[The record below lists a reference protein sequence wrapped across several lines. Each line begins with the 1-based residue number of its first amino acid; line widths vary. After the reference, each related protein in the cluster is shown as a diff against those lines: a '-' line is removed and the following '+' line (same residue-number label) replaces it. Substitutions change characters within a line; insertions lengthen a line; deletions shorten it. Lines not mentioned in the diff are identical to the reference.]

1 MAYKRGNVYWSKIT
15 WNGEVFQRS
24 TGCEKKKDAEIVEA
38 AWKTGLAKGEVGI
51 LDHANIPTLAAFE
64 KRFLA
69 YLPARVAPRTLAFYT
84 DYWKPLMAFEPIAAA
99 KLHRIDPVLIDR
111 FVTHRS
117 AQGVSVTAVNH
128 SLRTLRHALHLAV
141 EWHLI
146 QKVPKIRL
154 LPGERQR
161 EFVVTEELL
170 AQFIAHA
177 RPPLARLIVFLID
190 TGLRISEACDLEWS
204 SVSLEPGNAW
214 VRIERGKT
222 KYSRRTIPLT
232 ERALEVLKMRHK
244 FTHPSRFD
252 GETGE
257 RLPNAIR
264 SNYVFTAIGGR
275 RKMTRYW
282 PTEQFKAI
290 REKLG
295 LPDTCVIHSLRH
307 SFCSALGNS
316 GAGAFEI
323 QRLAGHSSVAI
334 SQRYVHS
341 TQERLESAIDIMQ
354 SKQAIAG
361 VAKLADAAALG
372 AVSRKGLEVQVLS
385 PAPTD

>member
-1 MAYKRGNVYWSKIT
+1 MSFSAA
-15 WNGEVFQRS
+15 Q
-24 TGCEKKKDAEIVEA
+24 AVEA

-84 DYWKPLMAFEPIAAA
+84 DYWKPLMAFEPIASA

-111 FVTHRS
+111 FVTYRA

-161 EFVVTEELL
+161 EFVVTENLL
-170 AQFIAHA
+170 TQFIGHA
-177 RPPLARLIVFLID
+177 RAPLARLIVFLID
-190 TGLRISEACDLEWS
+190 TGLRITEACDLEWS
-204 SVSLEPGNAW
+204 SVSLEPGNAY
-214 VRIERGKT
+214 VRVEKGKT
-222 KYSRRTIPLT
+222 KYSRRTVPLT
-232 ERALEVLKMRHK
+232 ERARAVLEVRYK
-244 FTHPSRFD
+244 FTHPNRVDS
-252 GETGE
+252 ETGE
-257 RLPNAIR
+257 LLPVEQHGVR
-264 SNYVFTAIGGR
+264 SNFVFTAIGGR

-282 PTEQFKAI
+282 PTEQFKQI
-290 REKLG
+290 RQKLG

-341 TQERLESAIDIMQ
+341 TQERLESAIELMQ

-385 PAPTD
+385 PAPSD